1 MLFEDESG
9 ATIHQIKWMNS
20 SDADWQ
26 YRDIPAGM
34 QIVGL
39 YMSKAGDPEWIQS
52 LGLLVWEPNPN
63 ATD

>member
-1 MLFEDESG
+1 MVFEDESG

-34 QIVGL
+34 QIIGL
-39 YMSKAGDPEWIQS
+39 YMSKAGDPEWI
-52 LGLLVWEPNPN
+52 
-63 ATD
+63 